1 MDLLLLLPLVWCA
14 EASTALDMTLHLDLH
29 WHAELVGVV
38 VAVMEGRYLFLFD
51 LLDMV
56 IVLECLDLIELL
68 LGLVLRS
75 AAVPWKVVRLL
86 HYLDEADSH

>member
-14 EASTALDMTLHLDLH
+14 EASIGLDMTLHLELR

-38 VAVMEGRYLFLFD
+38 VAAMEGGYLFLFD
-51 LLDMV
+51 LLDFA

-68 LGLVLRS
+68 LGLAPRS
-75 AAVPWKVVRLL
+75 AAMPWKVDRLL
-86 HYLDEADSH
+86 HYLDEGESH